1 MLYIRILCMLFMAVL
16 TVHTAFSRPY
26 YRMIPCKTE
35 LPALLCPATVYC
47 HSAEPG
53 GDSTYLHAIK
63 AAIEKEPKEPLFYY
77 ALGVICFNNRQY
89 AEAVSAF
96 EEAAEKGYKRDADF
110 YLHIGKA
117 CLQTKQFVKGFHH
130 LYHCLNLRPN
140 DTMAMQTLAQG
151 LYQHGNYKQS
161 IAYWEQLVRLQPE
174 NAFVMF
180 MLGKS
185 YIAYGDKKKGEQW
198 CDKATA
204 GL

>member
-1 MLYIRILCMLFMAVL
+1 MLYIRILCMLLLAVL
-16 TVHTAFSRPY
+16 TVHTAYSRTR

-35 LPALLCPATVYC
+35 LPTLLCPAIMYY
-47 HSAEPG
+47 HSETPG
-53 GDSTYLHAIK
+53 GDSSYLHAIK

-77 ALGVICFNNRQY
+77 ALGVIYFNNRQY

-96 EEAAEKGYKRDADF
+96 EEAVAKGYERDADF
-110 YLHIGKA
+110 YLHIGTA
-117 CLQTKQFVKGFHH
+117 CLQSKQFVKGYHH

-140 DTMAMQTLAQG
+140 DTAALQTLAQS
-151 LYQHGNYKQS
+151 LYQNGDYKQS
-161 IAYWEQLVRLQPE
+161 ITYWEQLLRIQPE

-185 YIAYGDKKKGEQW
+185 YIEYGETKKGQLW